1 MKTRS
6 TLLALA
12 ELLVSAALGG
22 FALGGVFALSG
33 REDGPWWQVGLQFGG
48 MTTAIVAAAILGV
61 GISLVMIRFGML
73 FLLVGLG
80 MVVTALAMGVIA
92 WRVESLDQG
101 QRIMFAFVLGPM
113 FGFLGIAMLFADL
126 KARLGAG

>member
-33 REDGPWWQVGLQFGG
+33 REEGPWWQVGLQFGG

-61 GISLVMIRFGML
+61 AISIALIRFGLL
-73 FLLVGLG
+73 FSVAGVG
-80 MVVTALAMGVIA
+80 MVGIAVAMGVIA
-92 WRVESLDQG
+92 WQVESLDQG

-113 FGFLGIAMLFADL
+113 FAFFGIAMLVVDVR
-126 KARLGAG
+126 ARLGG